1 MAIELKAL
9 QSLLEETFANAEI
22 TIDDLAGDNNHY
34 SVTVKSKEFQ
44 GTTRIQQHKMVY
56 DALKGAMASDLHALA
71 IRTESL

>member
-1 MAIELKAL
+1 MAIELKVL

-44 GTTRIQQHKMVY
+44 DKTRIQQHKMVY

-71 IRTESL
+71 IKTESL